1 MGSFR
6 LPLLV
11 LILILQVS
19 SISGQSVKELQKRKG
34 GILNELKLTQ
44 DLISQSEKEK
54 GVSLNRLLLLRRQ
67 VSSRK
72 KLLENLNQEIS
83 ALNEE
88 IVEGE
93 LRLSSLGLQLND
105 VKVAYASLVTAA
117 FKSRYNQQKLI
128 FIFSSKDF
136 NQAYQRMRYF
146 REFTDLIKHKGDEIV
161 ITTAAVSDEI
171 RAVKIK
177 RENLGRVVEAR
188 NREVTSLSNSEAAVN
203 DMIVQ
208 LQKKSVQL
216 RAEQQRLTQESQ
228 RIEKEI
234 TALLDEERRKSASN
248 GRIIYSPTDQKVSSK
263 FEDNRGKFPVPL
275 EGGLVIEGFG
285 EHNHPV
291 LAHVKVKS
299 NGVKMVS
306 SSGSTVFSIFNG
318 QISKVLTIAGLNKI
332 LIIRH
337 GKFLTVYSN
346 LSQVFVKVGDVISL
360 GQSIG
365 TVKQG
370 NYLQFEIWK
379 ESQPLDPEV
388 WLRKN

>member
-1 MGSFR
+1 MGSIR
-6 LPLLV
+6 LPLLL

-19 SISGQSVKELQKRKG
+19 SISGQSVKDLQKRKG

-177 RENLGRVVEAR
+177 QENLGRVVEAR

-216 RAEQQRLTQESQ
+216 RAEQLRLTQESQ